1 MTLLNWNQL
10 LTLFRFPQGQRQGPQ
25 RTLFSLPTASHQ
37 LYEVLKWRS
46 VSVGWSC
53 TLSNAF
59 LYHTRMKLGPVMV
72 KGPLDFVSSD
82 SCTSLSV
89 LGLNPRTSFI
99 KVKSHPVV
107 CLGCG
112 IFHTHFC
119 CPMQTE
125 SSFQTFTRSKQA
137 IWLLTTNESL
147 LVTSSFLYVWYK
159 GLGPAGE

>member
-1 MTLLNWNQL
+1 M
-10 LTLFRFPQGQRQGPQ
+10 
-25 RTLFSLPTASHQ
+25 
-37 LYEVLKWRS
+37 
-46 VSVGWSC
+46 
-53 TLSNAF
+53 LSRAF
-59 LYHTRMKLGPVMV
+59 LYHTRMEPEMV
-72 KGPLDFVSSD
+72 KGPLDCVSSD

-99 KVKSHPVV
+99 KVKSHSVV

-119 CPMQTE
+119 CPMQTK
-125 SSFQTFTRSKQA
+125 SSFQTFIRSKQA

-159 GLGPAGE
+159 GLGPASSVCAVCQDLTTAHSYSMPEICPRPKLSRRACLRHVQQKVEKEKQRGIICGC